1 MLKII
6 QTVENELHVK
16 ENTICKIHLTCGK
29 EMKVYEIKN
38 VHQFIQFVGYG
49 KYINNGKYNVYLRGQ
64 TGLFNGTMK
73 PSLYRGD
80 SRIIN
85 AFDTYNN
92 KVNSL
97 IESVNTLKNYPKDIL
112 EPLLQHYG
120 VKTNWLDLVDN
131 MWIALW
137 FACHDASSKV
147 IESREYVYFSESNE
161 EYAYIYLIATDAIE
175 EISEKRGI
183 YKGDTTISIDLR
195 KGAPSFFLR
204 PHAQHAI
211 MIRKKDAMSDDYTD
225 LIVGIAKI
233 PMTIAKKWIGN
244 SELLA
249 VNSLFPAP
257 HFDEGYALLLKDI
270 PLDSKDIVKNIGS
283 IQIVSGD

>member
-6 QTVENELHVK
+6 QTFENELHVK

-112 EPLLQHYG
+112 ELLLQHYG

-195 KGAPSFFLR
+195 KGAP
-204 PHAQHAI
+204 
-211 MIRKKDAMSDDYTD
+211 
-225 LIVGIAKI
+225 
-233 PMTIAKKWIGN
+233 
-244 SELLA
+244 
-249 VNSLFPAP
+249 
-257 HFDEGYALLLKDI
+257 
-270 PLDSKDIVKNIGS
+270 
-283 IQIVSGD
+283 